1 MKLKSFN
8 PTAAKQTMMAV
19 ADRALLGA
27 VTFLTSIVLGRW
39 GGPGELG
46 LFAIFFS
53 LVFLGLALQESL
65 VIVPFSILAP
75 AKSDPHERRRY
86 LGGVLGDGLI
96 LGVFAA
102 TLFVLGGLA
111 VRAYGLP
118 KESTLCLVLALA
130 APCILLREFARRIV
144 YTDLRPQAALQIS
157 ATVSVL
163 QLLFLGV
170 CYAMGQLTAVS
181 SIVAMGASSL
191 IGGLWWLVTNMRTFE
206 FGQSSSSRRTR
217 YVEHWRLGRWL
228 LAGQAGDIVRINML
242 PWLLALVTDDVTVG
256 IYAACSFVAS
266 LPTPLHVAISN
277 MLVPQMAQLERRS
290 GLVETDRLVRKATQW
305 LTAAMVVYA
314 AAVIAVSAHLVTW
327 IYGHKFTGTQHP
339 LIVLVLA
346 WAVTGGTLP
355 TARALLI
362 IKRADQ
368 SLWSQLAGI
377 GVNLTLGAPMV
388 MAWGATGA
396 AYAALLGSVVKG
408 GLGCW
413 WYAVGV
419 KRLVGNDEGSLPA
432 ALNTRDRSW
441 SAGAGA
447 LATEAAP

>member
-8 PTAAKQTMMAV
+8 PTAAKQTLVAV

-27 VTFLTSIVLGRW
+27 VTFLTSIILGRW

-65 VIVPFSILAP
+65 VIVPYSILAP
-75 AKSDPHERRRY
+75 ALSDPLDRRRY
-86 LGGVLGDGLI
+86 LGGVLGDGLV
-96 LGVFAA
+96 LGVIAA
-102 TLFVLGGLA
+102 ILFVVGGLA
-111 VRAYGLP
+111 VRTYGLP
-118 KESTLCLVLALA
+118 KESTLCLVLAFA

-181 SIVAMGASSL
+181 SIVAMGASSF
-191 IGGLWWLVTNMRTFE
+191 IGGMWWLVTNIPTFE
-206 FGQSSSSRRTR
+206 LRESTSSRRTR
-217 YVEHWRLGRWL
+217 YSEHWLLGRWL

-266 LPTPLHVAISN
+266 LPTPLHVAVSN

-290 GLVETDRLVRKATQW
+290 GLVETNRLVHKATRW
-305 LTAAMVVYA
+305 LTAAMVAYA
-314 AAVIAVSAHLVTW
+314 AAVIAVSAHLVAW
-327 IYGHKFTGTQHP
+327 IYGDKFTGTQHA

-346 WAVTGGTLP
+346 WAVTGATLP

-377 GVNLTLGAPMV
+377 GVNLALGVPMV
-388 MAWGATGA
+388 MAWGAAGA
-396 AYAALLGSVVKG
+396 AYAALLGSLVKG

-413 WYAVGV
+413 WYAVGI
-419 KRLVGNDEGSLPA
+419 KRLIGDDEGSSPN
-432 ALNTRDRSW
+432 ALNSRDRSW

>member
-8 PTAAKQTMMAV
+8 PSAAKQTMMAV

-27 VTFLTSIVLGRW
+27 VTFLTSIILGRW

-65 VIVPFSILAP
+65 VIVPYSILAP
-75 AKSDPHERRRY
+75 ARTDTHERRRY

-96 LGVFAA
+96 LGAFAA
-102 TLFVLGGLA
+102 TLLVLGGLA
-111 VRAYGLP
+111 VGAYGLP
-118 KESTLCLVLALA
+118 KESTLCLVLAVA
-130 APCILLREFARRIV
+130 TPCILLREFARRIV

-170 CYAMGQLTAVS
+170 CYVTGQLTAVS

-191 IGGLWWLVTNMRTFE
+191 IGGLWWLVTNLRTLE
-206 FGQSSSSRRTR
+206 LGDSPASRRTR

-290 GLVETDRLVRKATQW
+290 GLAETDRLVRKATQW
-305 LTAAMVVYA
+305 LTAAMVAYA

-327 IYGHKFTGTQHP
+327 IYGDKFTNTQHP

-346 WAVTGGTLP
+346 WAVTGATLP
-355 TARALLI
+355 AARALLI

-377 GVNLTLGAPMV
+377 AVNLALGAPMV
-388 MAWGATGA
+388 MAWGAAGA
-396 AYAALLGSVVKG
+396 AYAALLGSLVKG

-413 WYAVGV
+413 WYAVGI
-419 KRLVGNDEGSLPA
+419 KRLVGDDDVSA
-432 ALNTRDRSW
+432 A
-441 SAGAGA
+441 SATSSRGGTWAPGASA
-447 LATEAAP
+447 LAAEAAP